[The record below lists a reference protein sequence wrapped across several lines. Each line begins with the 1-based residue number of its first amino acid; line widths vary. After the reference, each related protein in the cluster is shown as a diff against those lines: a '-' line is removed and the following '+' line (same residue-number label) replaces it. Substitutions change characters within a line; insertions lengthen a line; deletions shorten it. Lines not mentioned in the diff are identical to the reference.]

1 MQGDLGVLFHFAPQW
16 KCCPFS
22 LSLSLNAKRI
32 RLLQGS
38 STRENNTIA
47 LSSFSFSFEKQK
59 KGCHFSISR
68 IQLFWFRFYSKRATP
83 MWADQASFCE
93 EEQLVSV
100 AGNFSR
106 HNIVI
111 YCYELYSN
119 LYILFLRCALESY
132 RQSWETTG
140 CCNGLRWQNVVPILW
155 CAPKFNRKMNTLLR
169 QILGDVEGRWR
180 NIQ

>member
-1 MQGDLGVLFHFAPQW
+1 
-16 KCCPFS
+16 
-22 LSLSLNAKRI
+22 
-32 RLLQGS
+32 
-38 STRENNTIA
+38 
-47 LSSFSFSFEKQK
+47 
-59 KGCHFSISR
+59 
-68 IQLFWFRFYSKRATP
+68 

-93 EEQLVSV
+93 EEVVSV

-132 RQSWETTG
+132 RQSWETTR

-155 CAPKFNRKMNTLLR
+155 CAPKFNRKMNTSLR

-180 NIQ
+180 NSSLLRSAAFGDENCPTVRRLLVQNPSSCSALKRPSLLWLPAYDYYRS